1 MFEPCAYSSGYGI
14 EWEVLMSGLFAR
26 CVVGLFAAHCMT
38 ICIAAEEAPAALT
51 EADFLGEI
59 PIALSASRLKQPM
72 LDAPVSITVI
82 DREMIKASGFIDL
95 ADLMQLVPGFQVA
108 HANGNLAVVTYHG
121 LAEAWPKRMQ
131 ILVDGRS
138 AYLPLVSNI
147 DFATLGVALDDI
159 ERIEVIQGSDASAYG
174 SNAFLAAINIITRQP
189 FQQRGAF
196 AQVTAGSLNTREVV
210 ARYGGAIGKFDYR
223 ITANFRSDDGF
234 SAVNDATRARG
245 INMRCIYTPSMIDTL
260 DLQVGFAS
268 GEFGAWGSNEKDG
281 AVNKF
286 RDKDVQNS
294 FGSIRWQRSLSD
306 GQDLQVQY
314 SHNRYD
320 EQDGFPIIFSEV
332 WPQLS
337 PSKIQAI
344 LGGRTDQA
352 ITHGIYNGETRRDDL
367 DIQHTLMPFPDLK
380 VAWGGGLRSD
390 RARSFTWFNRRD
402 WISDQSLRLFAH
414 AEWHATTRLVV
425 NAGAMAE
432 HNSLVETQTSSRL
445 GLNYHITEDHVL
457 RAAVSRARRTPSL
470 WEDYTQWA
478 SHFDDGSVLQMLWY
492 SPGNLRPERLTSYE
506 LGYRG
511 EERGTHLEWG
521 MKLYRERF
529 RDAISGPFDYAFPQL
544 YPLATG
550 QGTIVA
556 MNTGGATVH
565 GGEARLSYR
574 PGHGALF
581 SVQYNYARAKGDYI
595 VRVHPDRYR
604 AYSIAEPMH
613 TVSALGGY
621 TFVNGWQ
628 FSAAIYH
635 MDDLKWMGDGDR
647 VDGHD
652 RYDARLAK
660 SFAWNYIKGELALIG
675 QNLSES
681 YVDFERR
688 NIFERREYLQLSL
701 QF

>member
-1 MFEPCAYSSGYGI
+1 
-14 EWEVLMSGLFAR
+14 
-26 CVVGLFAAHCMT
+26 
-38 ICIAAEEAPAALT
+38 
-51 EADFLGEI
+51 
-59 PIALSASRLKQPM
+59 
-72 LDAPVSITVI
+72 
-82 DREMIKASGFIDL
+82 
-95 ADLMQLVPGFQVA
+95 
-108 HANGNLAVVTYHG
+108 
-121 LAEAWPKRMQ
+121 
-131 ILVDGRS
+131 
-138 AYLPLVSNI
+138 
-147 DFATLGVALDDI
+147 
-159 ERIEVIQGSDASAYG
+159 
-174 SNAFLAAINIITRQP
+174 
-189 FQQRGAF
+189 
-196 AQVTAGSLNTREVV
+196 
-210 ARYGGAIGKFDYR
+210 
-223 ITANFRSDDGF
+223 
-234 SAVNDATRARG
+234 
-245 INMRCIYTPSMIDTL
+245 
-260 DLQVGFAS
+260 
-268 GEFGAWGSNEKDG
+268 
-281 AVNKF
+281 
-286 RDKDVQNS
+286 
-294 FGSIRWQRSLSD
+294 
-306 GQDLQVQY
+306 
-314 SHNRYD
+314 
-320 EQDGFPIIFSEV
+320 
-332 WPQLS
+332 
-337 PSKIQAI
+337 
-344 LGGRTDQA
+344 
-352 ITHGIYNGETRRDDL
+352 
-367 DIQHTLMPFPDLK
+367 
-380 VAWGGGLRSD
+380 
-390 RARSFTWFNRRD
+390 
-402 WISDQSLRLFAH
+402 
-414 AEWHATTRLVV
+414 
-425 NAGAMAE
+425 
-432 HNSLVETQTSSRL
+432 
-445 GLNYHITEDHVL
+445 
-457 RAAVSRARRTPSL
+457 
-470 WEDYTQWA
+470 
-478 SHFDDGSVLQMLWY
+478 
-492 SPGNLRPERLTSYE
+492 
-506 LGYRG
+506 
-511 EERGTHLEWG
+511 